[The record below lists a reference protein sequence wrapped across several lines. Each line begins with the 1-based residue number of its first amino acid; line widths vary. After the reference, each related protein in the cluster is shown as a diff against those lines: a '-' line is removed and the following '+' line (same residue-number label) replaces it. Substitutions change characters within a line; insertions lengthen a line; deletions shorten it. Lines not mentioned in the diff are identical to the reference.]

1 MLWMIQRVFYG
12 DLSRRAANTEP
23 LDLTPREHLALWPLV
38 ALFLFMGIA
47 SPVWLRAIDI
57 AGSHIAATVNHN
69 QAITVNFEATQNTTP
84 EGGQR

>member
-1 MLWMIQRVFYG
+1 
-12 DLSRRAANTEP
+12 
-23 LDLTPREHLALWPLV
+23 
-38 ALFLFMGIA
+38 MGIA